1 MTDKLRIGVV
11 GFGGFAQ
18 FAVQRFVQVPGVEI
32 VGMAGTHRDAAV
44 AAAARFGIPDIQEV
58 NALIARDDVDL
69 VYIATPPFL
78 HHPQALAALNAGK
91 HVICEKPLAMNLA
104 QADELVA
111 LARSRG
117 LLCIANLMQR
127 YNPLFDVVAA
137 IVNEHILGE
146 VLHGTFEN
154 YAVDEGLPPEHWFW
168 NRELSGGIFIEH
180 GVHFF
185 DLFAGWLG
193 EGQVVAAQEA
203 LRPGEASGDE
213 SGWGVQ
219 EQVQATVRYAS
230 GPLVN
235 FYHGFTQPGRLDRQE
250 LRLVFERGD
259 LRLNEWV
266 PTRYHIHAIADE
278 PQTRR
283 LFELLPHARLNVL
296 EGYGGSQ
303 RVARG
308 RFKPIDC
315 YQKFE
320 MHGGEENAKGRVYGD
335 LLRAMLADQKAWI
348 ADRSHQRRITEANGR
363 DSVAQAEAA
372 TQLAAASA

>member
-1 MTDKLRIGVV
+1 MTTTLRIGVV

-18 FAVQRFVQVPGVEI
+18 FAVQQFVQVPGVEL
-32 VGMAGTHRDAAV
+32 VGMAGTHRDAAF
-44 AAAARFGIPDIQEV
+44 AAAKRFGIPDIEEV
-58 NALIARDDVDL
+58 DALLARPDVDL

-78 HHPQALAALNAGK
+78 HYQQALAALNAGK

-127 YNPLFDVVAA
+127 YNPLFDVVGA
-137 IVNEHILGE
+137 IVREGVLGE

-193 EGQVVAAQEA
+193 HGSVVAAQEA
-203 LRPGEASGDE
+203 FRPGEGPGA
-213 SGWGVQ
+213 GVQ

-320 MHGGEENAKGRVYGD
+320 MHGGEENPKGRVYGD

-348 ADRSHQRRITEANGR
+348 ADRGHERRITEANGR
-363 DSVAQAEAA
+363 DSVALAEAA
-372 TQLAAASA
+372 TRLAAASA